1 MKGRIKKI
9 AGSLFRLFMWVL
21 AANVLF
27 YIMAELTIDRTAHF
41 TPSYA
46 QVDLS
51 ETLGKEVWSAEDY
64 SLLYRQ
70 TGLTEAGLRDMAR
83 EDIPAFQQAFFGTYE
98 IRHEAASPITPHDA
112 LYTRNE
118 GGESVPA
125 YVPIAPLEEGDVL
138 VTSSCHTFG
147 WRNGH
152 AAIVV
157 DVEAELTLESIGPGH
172 DSGTGLL
179 E

>member
-9 AGSLFRLFMWVL
+9 AGGFFRLFMWVL

-27 YIMAELTIDRTAHF
+27 YIMGELTIDRTAHF

-46 QVDLS
+46 QVDLN

-83 EDIPAFQQAFFGTYE
+83 EDIPAFSRPSSA
-98 IRHEAASPITPHDA
+98 H
-112 LYTRNE
+112 TR
-118 GGESVPA
+118 
-125 YVPIAPLEEGDVL
+125 
-138 VTSSCHTFG
+138 
-147 WRNGH
+147 
-152 AAIVV
+152 
-157 DVEAELTLESIGPGH
+157 
-172 DSGTGLL
+172 
-179 E
+179 